1 MDRRGHITGNEFY
14 QLIKNDLKIIYRYL
28 IKMGAS
34 REDAEDIIQETLYK
48 ALQNLELLIPGKV
61 KAWLF
66 KVSIN
71 CFYNICRKRKPAIS
85 LGEVQTP
92 DKLFYES
99 CINFESTK
107 IEIRMQI
114 QEVFS
119 KLKDSQKSI
128 LILKYYIGLSCRD
141 ISKLFDTDENTI
153 KTSLYRARKTFKKLW
168 EDSQYEK
175 NR

>member
-1 MDRRGHITGNEFY
+1 
-14 QLIKNDLKIIYRYL
+14 
-28 IKMGAS
+28 MGAS

-71 CFYNICRKRKPAIS
+71 CFYNICRKRKSVIS
-85 LGEVQTP
+85 MEVMETP

-99 CINFESTK
+99 YIDFKFTK
-107 IEIRMQI
+107 IETKIQV
-114 QEVFS
+114 QEVFN

-128 LILKYYIGLSCRD
+128 LILKYYEGLSCRD

>member
-1 MDRRGHITGNEFY
+1 
-14 QLIKNDLKIIYRYL
+14 
-28 IKMGAS
+28 MGAS
-34 REDAEDIIQETLYK
+34 REDAEDIIQETLCK

-71 CFYNICRKRKPAIS
+71 CFYNICRKRKPVVS
-85 LGEVQTP
+85 LEVMEIL
-92 DKLFYES
+92 DKLLYES
-99 CINFESTK
+99 YINFESTK
-107 IEIRMQI
+107 IEMRI
-114 QEVFS
+114 QVQEIFN
-119 KLKDSQKSI
+119 KLKDSQRSI
-128 LILKYYIGLSCRD
+128 LILKYCIGLSCRD

-168 EDSQYEK
+168 EDNKYER

>member
-1 MDRRGHITGNEFY
+1 
-14 QLIKNDLKIIYRYL
+14 
-28 IKMGAS
+28 MGAS

-48 ALQNLELLIPGKV
+48 ALQNLESLIPGKV

-71 CFYNICRKRKPAIS
+71 CFYNICRKRKSVIS
-85 LGEVQTP
+85 LEVLEAT

-99 CINFESTK
+99 YINFESTK
-107 IEIRMQI
+107 IEMRIRVREI
-114 QEVFS
+114 LN

-128 LILKYYIGLSCRD
+128 LILKYYVGLSCRD
-141 ISKLFDTDENTI
+141 ISKLFGTDENTI

-168 EDSQYEK
+168 EDNQYEK

>member
-1 MDRRGHITGNEFY
+1 
-14 QLIKNDLKIIYRYL
+14 
-28 IKMGAS
+28 MGAS

-48 ALQNLELLIPGKV
+48 ALQNLEFLKPGKV

-71 CFYNICRKRKPAIS
+71 CFYNVYRKRKSVIDM
-85 LGEVQTP
+85 EMMEIP

-99 CINFESTK
+99 NIDFKFTEIDTK
-107 IEIRMQI
+107 IHV
-114 QEVFS
+114 QEVLN

-153 KTSLYRARKTFKKLW
+153 KTLLYRARKNFKKLW
-168 EDSQYEK
+168 EDS
-175 NR
+175 